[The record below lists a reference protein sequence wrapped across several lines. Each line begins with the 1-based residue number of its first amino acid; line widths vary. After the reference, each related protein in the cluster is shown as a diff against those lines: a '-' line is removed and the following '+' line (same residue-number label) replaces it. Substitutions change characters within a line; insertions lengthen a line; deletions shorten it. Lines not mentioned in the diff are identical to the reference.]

1 MDLYSDKITRRIGLR
16 TSLFA
21 TSRRED
27 IDFLRVSATQTFQ
40 GPNLVIMAVA
50 STRMYRSL
58 INLGTAEV

>member
-21 TSRRED
+21 TSRRDD

-40 GPNLVIMAVA
+40 CPNMVIMVIA

-58 INLGTAEV
+58 INLGTTEM